1 MINRVVLLGRLTKD
15 PELRTTQNGIS
26 TCTFTVACDRRVG
39 KDQEKKADFISCVAW
54 RHDADFLG
62 RYGHKGDVIGV
73 DGRIQTRTYDKDGVT
88 VYVTEVV
95 AESVK
100 LPLGRKDT
108 TETTND
114 YWQPE
119 PKPKKEPDYVQAQMD
134 IGTRMRSDTEYLD
147 NIKPQDLSSD
157 DLPF

>member
-15 PELRTTQNGIS
+15 PELRTTQSGIS
-26 TCTFTVACDRRVG
+26 TCSFTVACDRRTG

-54 RHDADFLG
+54 RQDADFLG

-73 DGRIQTRTYDKDGVT
+73 DGRIQTRTYEKDGTT

-100 LPLGRKDT
+100 LPVGKKET
-108 TETTND
+108 ATTND
-114 YWQPE
+114 YLQYE
-119 PKPKKEPDYVQAQMD
+119 PKKSEPIGDQIQFDY
-134 IGTRMRSDTEYLD
+134 GTRNRTDT
-147 NIKPQDLSSD
+147 IKLGEMEAQDLSGD